1 MKLTHTLLAVNA
13 ALAASSSAETTA
25 SSTTASSTA
34 AAAGGAAT
42 GSVALFILVVVVMAV
57 LLLKVLV
64 PYLKKEDPSILRSFA
79 AAPQS
84 GQLGRVQNWMLNKVD
99 TQDGTT
105 VICGGTYVFEQLD
118 DDGYTIMSQPLAI
131 GAVQGEDYIV
141 IIPPKGY
148 EDPFFD
154 EGNIVQTVRL
164 KNSSNILTVPHSSPL
179 AIFQQSDGQLVLMAN
194 AENRNPTTLA
204 NGKPIDKM
212 PLSQLDGKV
221 FYCGDQAMILHRVN
235 QNKSQQRAVTY
246 KGQKRSQADESRSQ
260 SPEPAAVR
268 RNVRG

>member
-1 MKLTHTLLAVNA
+1 MKLSHTLLAVNA

-25 SSTTASSTA
+25 SSTSIA

-42 GSVALFILVVVVMAV
+42 SSVVLFILVVVVMAV

-131 GAVQGEDYIV
+131 GAVQGLDYIV
-141 IIPPKGY
+141 IVPPKGY

-235 QNKSQQRAVTY
+235 QNQQRAVTY